1 MLLSELEDYQ
11 RKLDRL
17 VAEYD
22 HAERQVADEEAS
34 LAKAIARLQACERA
48 QRILQAVAEA
58 VQEAAHQQIAHVVTR
73 CLKAVFGE
81 EEGYEFQIEFVRK
94 RGRTEAN
101 LWFVRD
107 GLQLGMDAVGG
118 GVVDVAAFALRL
130 ASLALSLP
138 RRRKLLILDEPFRFV
153 SQEYRPQVKALLE
166 TLAEEMGLQ
175 IVMVTHSPDLVC
187 GKVIEI
193 S

>member
-1 MLLSELEDYQ
+1 MLSSELEDYQ

-17 VAEYD
+17 VAECD
-22 HAERQVADEEAS
+22 HAQRQVADEEAA
-34 LAKAIARLQACERA
+34 LAKAVVHVQACEKA
-48 QRILQAVAEA
+48 QCIVQAVAEA
-58 VQEAAHQQIAHVVTR
+58 VQEAAHQQIACVVTR
-73 CLKAVFGE
+73 CLKAVFGD
-81 EEGYEFQIEFVRK
+81 EGYEFQIEFVRK

-101 LWFVRD
+101 LYFVRD
-107 GLQLGMDAVGG
+107 GLQLGMEAVGG

-138 RRRKLLILDEPFRFV
+138 RRRKLLIADEPFRFV
-153 SQEYRPQVKALLE
+153 SKEYRPQVKALLE